1 VVKDIVWTE
10 FASNELKSIYEYY
23 KVQASVAV
31 AKKIKSKIF
40 ESTKN
45 LSEQPLIGQIEE
57 NLKELNQNHRYIVE
71 GNYKI
76 IYLVVKNT
84 VYITD
89 VFDCRQNPEKMKR

>member
-1 VVKDIVWTE
+1 MDIIWTE
-10 FASNELKSIYEYY
+10 FASKELKNIYEYY
-23 KVQASVAV
+23 KVRAGMSV

-45 LSEQPLIGQIEE
+45 LSEQPLMGQIEE
-57 NLKELNQNHRYIVE
+57 NLKSLNQHHRYIVE
-71 GNYKI
+71 VNYKI
-76 IYLVVKNT
+76 IYFVDTNT